1 MNSKPVIA
9 LAGAI
14 AISAI
19 GLAGG
24 QNGSPSGSQAPA
36 GQPAAA
42 QPPAGSTNPGA
53 PAPASRKPVRPAG
66 VGWGGPGPVRL
77 VLPWPPSGGRS

>member
-14 AISAI
+14 AFSAI
-19 GLAGG
+19 GLAGV

-42 QPPAGSTNPGA
+42 QPPASGMSPGG
-53 PAPASRKPVRPAG
+53 PAPVSRKPGSPAG

-77 VLPWPPSGGRS
+77 VIPWPPGAGRS